1 MKRDHSDSGDPLGK
15 PTEEQVTPSIF
26 LKKTHA
32 HTHSGMQEYLDSAFV
47 FDGISPGACVRLC
60 VRYRPQLSVAYGNF
74 LPPTIL
80 HLFPWY
86 HSPPSLWSASR
97 WHSCL
102 ASFITVPWWMRRSHL
117 HNALLERETE
127 TKAGTKGNT
136 LELWTPIWTLWDTL
150 FLLEVKRPRL
160 FHSSTMYIKI
170 FKLQVGHFVCLSF
183 WYFVPF
189 ALTSILWAH
198 GYPCWVC
205 WKTIVEIS
213 LWKVKSWW
221 CCRGKFRSVTTT
233 SGLHFNGTMTV
244 GQDYTTIHQIVA
256 EIQFGLKR

>member
-1 MKRDHSDSGDPLGK
+1 MDKSCRSFFFWTFLQQRAHTCVASRYCGRNSLQTVEKKPKASQIVNTHTHTHTHISVSLPHDFSLRLMKCDHSDSRDPLRE

-26 LKKTHA
+26 LKKTHT

-47 FDGISPGACVRLC
+47 FDGIGPGACVRLC

-127 TKAGTKGNT
+127 MKAETKGNT

-150 FLLEVKRPRL
+150 FLMEVKRQHL
-160 FHSSTMYIKI
+160 CI
-170 FKLQVGHFVCLSF
+170 LS
-183 WYFVPF
+183 
-189 ALTSILWAH
+189 
-198 GYPCWVC
+198 
-205 WKTIVEIS
+205 
-213 LWKVKSWW
+213 
-221 CCRGKFRSVTTT
+221 
-233 SGLHFNGTMTV
+233 
-244 GQDYTTIHQIVA
+244 
-256 EIQFGLKR
+256 